1 MELRRPNSQYSINY
15 SWCKYKRFVLITSY
29 ASLTCYQVK
38 LWFVDLKTKM
48 LSTVD
53 SNVMSTSKLQLFG
66 SVLLFTGVPAL
77 LLNPF
82 LRDWTKNNAVQQFW
96 RRPILFM
103 FRFFY
108 LVQKYVELLIIRQ
121 CQKSKIRQMWIL
133 KVNGKVQ
140 YSIYLGL
147 GSLITHLSNC

>member
-1 MELRRPNSQYSINY
+1 MQVQSLRFDYVI
-15 SWCKYKRFVLITSY
+15 CVIDVLSGQIMI
-29 ASLTCYQVK
+29 
-38 LWFVDLKTKM
+38 VDLKTKM

-82 LRDWTKNNAVQQFW
+82 LRDWPINNAVQQFW

-147 GSLITHLSNC
+147 GSLITHLSHC

>member
-1 MELRRPNSQYSINY
+1 MELRRPNSQYSTNY
-15 SWCKYKRFVLITSY
+15 VHDASTNASFWLRHMRHWRVIRSNYD
-29 ASLTCYQVK
+29 SLTE
-38 LWFVDLKTKM
+38 DKM

-121 CQKSKIRQMWIL
+121 CQKSKIRQM
-133 KVNGKVQ
+133 
-140 YSIYLGL
+140 
-147 GSLITHLSNC
+147 